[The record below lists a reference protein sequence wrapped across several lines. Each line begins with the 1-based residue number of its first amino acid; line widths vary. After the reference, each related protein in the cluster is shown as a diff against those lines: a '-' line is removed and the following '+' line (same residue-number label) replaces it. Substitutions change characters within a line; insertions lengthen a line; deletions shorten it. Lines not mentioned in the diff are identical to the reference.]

1 MKMEI
6 IGVDTGGTFTDFIYK
21 TKGGRWGV
29 YKLLSTPHN
38 PAEAVLNGIKGITTT
53 KEFKVIHGSTVAT
66 NAILERKGAYTAFVT
81 NKGFEDIIE
90 IGRQNRTELYNLFY
104 KRNPPLVPKELRFG
118 LKCRVNSEGKVIVDI
133 DDGELEGLVK
143 KIEDAKVE
151 SIAVCFL
158 FSYLNPE
165 HELKVERA
173 FERLGIPVSLSHK
186 ILAEFREYERAST
199 TIINAYVA
207 PKMKRYIRSLI
218 DGILGNELRIMQ
230 SNGGSISAEV
240 AMNESV
246 RTILSG
252 PAGGAVGA
260 YEIGKMAGYNKLITF
275 DMGGTSTDVSLIDDK
290 LPLTFESEIAGFPV
304 KVPMID
310 IHTVGAGGGSIAY
323 LDAGGSL
330 KVGPESAGADP
341 GPICYGKGEKITVT
355 DANLYLGRLVP
366 EFFLGGN
373 MRLDR
378 ERLNTYFKDMAK
390 RVGLT
395 EVELAEGIL
404 TVANANMERAIR
416 VISVDRGYDPREFVL
431 FSFGGA
437 GGMHAAFLAQLLKIP
452 KVFVPKNPGILSAIG
467 MLLADIVKDYSLTVM
482 LKADE
487 TSYSELKHLFEP
499 LDETGVKDLLSEGIG
514 REKIALEH
522 YLDMRYVGQSYEIV
536 VPFSENFVEDF
547 HRLHEK
553 NYGYSDETKR
563 VEIVNIRLRA
573 IGSPEKPVFEKIER
587 ASSESIDNAIIGEKN
602 VIFSGNYKIT
612 KIVDRDKLLA
622 GNVFEGPA
630 IVVEYSSTI
639 VIPPNCKATV
649 DDFGNLI
656 VDVEVD

>member
-1 MKMEI
+1 MDI
-6 IGVDTGGTFTDFIYK
+6 VGVDTGGTFTDFIYK
-21 TKGGRWGV
+21 AENGKWEI
-29 YKLLSTPHN
+29 YKVLSTPSN
-38 PAEAVLNGIKGITTT
+38 PANAVLNGIENIIISNK
-53 KEFKVIHGSTVAT
+53 FKVIHGSTVAT
-66 NAILERKGAYTAFVT
+66 NSILERKGTYTAFIT
-81 NKGFEDIIE
+81 NKGFEEIIE

-104 KRNPPLVPKELRFG
+104 KRNLPLVPKELRFG
-118 LKCRVNSEGKVIVDI
+118 LKCRVNSEGNVIVDI

-143 KIEDAKVE
+143 KIEDAKAE

-158 FSYLNPE
+158 FSYLNSE

-173 FERLGIPVSLSHK
+173 FKRLGIPVSSSHK

-246 RTILSG
+246 RTVLSG

-395 EVELAEGIL
+395 EIELAEGIL

-416 VISVDRGYDPREFVL
+416 VISVDRGYDPREFIL

-499 LDETGVKDLLSEGIG
+499 LDKTGAKDLLSEGIG

-536 VPFSENFVEDF
+536 VPFSENFIEDF

-553 NYGYSDETKR
+553 NYGYSDESKR

-602 VIFSGNYKIT
+602 VIFSGDYKIT

-622 GNVFEGPA
+622 GKVFEGPA

-639 VIPPNCKATV
+639 VIPPDCKVTV

-656 VDVEVD
+656 IDIEVD

>member
-1 MKMEI
+1 MEI

-21 TKGGRWGV
+21 TVDGKWGV
-29 YKLLSTPHN
+29 YKTLSTPHN
-38 PAEAVLNGIKGITTT
+38 PAEAVLKGIKRIVRDD
-53 KEFKVIHGSTVAT
+53 EYRVIHGSTVAT
-66 NAILERKGAYTAFVT
+66 NAILERKGAYTAFIT
-81 NKGFEDIIE
+81 NRGFEDIIE

-104 KRNPPLVPKELRFG
+104 RRNKPLVPKELRFG
-118 LKCRVNSEGKVIVDI
+118 LTCRVDSKGNVLVDLDEDEI
-133 DDGELEGLVK
+133 EELVK
-143 KIEDAKVE
+143 KLEEAEAE
-151 SIAVCFL
+151 SIAVCFI
-158 FSYLNPE
+158 FSYLNPD
-165 HELKVERA
+165 HELKVEDSFR
-173 FERLGIPVSLSHK
+173 RLGLPVSLSHR
-186 ILAEFREYERAST
+186 ILSEFREYERAST

-207 PKMKRYIRSLI
+207 PKMKRYINNLI
-218 DGILGNELRIMQ
+218 EGIGGNELRIMQ

-260 YEIGKMAGYNKLITF
+260 FEIGKMAGFSRLITF
-275 DMGGTSTDVSLIDDK
+275 DMGGTSTDVSLIDNK
-290 LPLTFESEIAGFPV
+290 LPLTFESQIAGFPV

-355 DANLYLGRLVP
+355 DANLFLGRLVP
-366 EFFLGGN
+366 EFFLGGD
-373 MRLDR
+373 MKLAR
-378 ERLNTYFKDMAK
+378 ERLDGYFREMAK
-390 RVGLT
+390 EAKLS
-395 EVELAEGIL
+395 ELELAEGIL

-416 VISVDRGYDPREFVL
+416 VISVDRGYDPREFAL

-437 GGMHAAFLAQLLKIP
+437 GGMHAAFLARLLKIP

-487 TSYSELKHLFEP
+487 TNYDEIKVLFEP
-499 LDETGVKDLLSEGIG
+499 LDESGIRDLMAEGIE
-514 REKIALEH
+514 RDKIVLER

-536 VPFSENFVEDF
+536 VPFKENYIEQF
-547 HRLHEK
+547 HKLHER
-553 NYGYSDETKR
+553 NYGYADESKR
-563 VEIVNIRLRA
+563 VEIVNIRVRA
-573 IGSPEKPVFEKIER
+573 IGSPEKPVFEKIPKAE
-587 ASSESIDNAIIGEKN
+587 SSNIEDAVIGEKQ
-602 VIFSGNYKIT
+602 VIFDSVERRT
-612 KIVDRDKLLA
+612 KIVDRDKLLF
-622 GNVFEGPA
+622 GSVVEGPA

-639 VIPPNCKATV
+639 VLPPGCAGRV
-649 DDFGNLI
+649 DEYGNLI
-656 VDVEVD
+656 IDVEVD

>member
-1 MKMEI
+1 MEI
-6 IGVDTGGTFTDFIYK
+6 VGVDTGGTFTDFIYK
-21 TKGGRWGV
+21 TKDGKWGV

-53 KEFKVIHGSTVAT
+53 KEFKVVHGSTVAT

-81 NKGFEDIIE
+81 NKDFEDIIE

-104 KRNPPLVPKELRFG
+104 KRNSPLVPKELRFG
-118 LKCRVNSEGKVIVDI
+118 LKCRVNSEGKIIVDI

-143 KIEDAKVE
+143 KIEDAKAE

-165 HELKVERA
+165 HELKVGRA

-207 PKMKRYIRSLI
+207 PKMKRYIQSLI
-218 DGILGNELRIMQ
+218 DGIEGNELRIMQ

-260 YEIGKMAGYNKLITF
+260 YEIGKMAGFNKLITF
-275 DMGGTSTDVSLIDDK
+275 DMGGTSTDVSLIDNK

-378 ERLNTYFKDMAK
+378 DRLNTYFKDMAR

-452 KVFVPKNPGILSAIG
+452 KVLVPKNPGILSAIG

-482 LKADE
+482 LRADE
-487 TSYSELKHLFEP
+487 TNYDELKGLFEP
-499 LDETGVKDLLSEGIG
+499 LDESGVNDLLAEGINQK
-514 REKIALEH
+514 RIVLEH
-522 YLDMRYVGQSYEIV
+522 YLDMRYMGQSYEIV

-547 HRLHEK
+547 HALHKK
-553 NYGYSDETKR
+553 NYGYSDRSKR

-573 IGSPEKPVFEKIER
+573 IGSPEKPVFDKIER
-587 ASSESIDNAIIGEKN
+587 AKTENSEDAIIGEKN
-602 VIFSGNYKIT
+602 VIFYGNYKVT

-622 GNVFEGPA
+622 GNIFEGPA

-656 VDVEVD
+656 IDVEVD

>member
-1 MKMEI
+1 MDVV
-6 IGVDTGGTFTDFIYK
+6 GVDTGGTFTDFIYK
-21 TKGGRWGV
+21 AENGKWEI
-29 YKLLSTPHN
+29 YKVLSTPSN
-38 PAEAVLNGIKGITTT
+38 PANAVLNGIKNIIISN
-53 KEFKVIHGSTVAT
+53 KFKVIHGSTVAT
-66 NAILERKGAYTAFVT
+66 NSILERKGAYTAFIT
-81 NKGFEDIIE
+81 SKGFEDIIE

-143 KIEDAKVE
+143 KIEDAKAE

-207 PKMKRYIRSLI
+207 PKMKRYIQSLI

-499 LDETGVKDLLSEGIG
+499 LDETGVKGLLSEGIG
-514 REKIALEH
+514 REKIVLEH
-522 YLDMRYVGQSYEIV
+522 YLDMRYMGQSYEIV

-602 VIFSGNYKIT
+602 VIFSGDYKIT

-656 VDVEVD
+656 VDVEVN

>member
-1 MKMEI
+1 MDVV
-6 IGVDTGGTFTDFIYK
+6 GVDTGGTFTDFIYK
-21 TKGGRWGV
+21 AENGEWGI
-29 YKLLSTPHN
+29 YKVLSTPSN
-38 PAEAVLNGIKGITTT
+38 PANAVLNGIRNIITSD
-53 KEFKVIHGSTVAT
+53 KFKVIHGSTVAT
-66 NAILERKGAYTAFVT
+66 NSILERKGAYTAFVT

-104 KRNPPLVPKELRFG
+104 ERNPSLVPKELRFG
-118 LKCRVNSEGKVIVDI
+118 LECRVNSEGEVIIDI

-143 KIEDAKVE
+143 KVEDAKTE
-151 SIAVCFL
+151 SIAVCLL
-158 FSYLNPE
+158 FSYLNPG
-165 HELKVERA
+165 HELKVKKA

-207 PKMKRYIRSLI
+207 PKMKRYIQNLI
-218 DGILGNELRIMQ
+218 DGIEGNELRIMQ

-260 YEIGKMAGYNKLITF
+260 YEIAKMAGFNKLITF
-275 DMGGTSTDVSLIDDK
+275 DMGGTSTDVSLIDNK

-310 IHTVGAGGGSIAY
+310 IHTVGAGGGSITY
-323 LDAGGSL
+323 LDTGGSL

-341 GPICYGKGEKITVT
+341 GPICYGRGEKITVT

-378 ERLNTYFKDMAK
+378 DKLNMYFKDMAK

-395 EVELAEGIL
+395 EIELAEGIL

-482 LKADE
+482 LKVDE
-487 TSYSELKHLFEP
+487 TNYSELKHLFEP
-499 LDETGVKDLLSEGIG
+499 LNEAGIKDLLYEGID
-514 REKIALEH
+514 RENIVLEH
-522 YLDMRYVGQSYEIV
+522 YLDMRYMGQSYEIV
-536 VPFSENFVEDF
+536 VPFTKNFVEDF
-547 HRLHEK
+547 HKLHEK
-553 NYGYSDETKR
+553 NYGYSDKSKR

-573 IGSPEKPVFEKIER
+573 VGSPEKPVFERIKR
-587 ASSESIDNAIIGEKN
+587 ASSGSIEGAIIGEEK
-602 VIFSGNYKIT
+602 VIFSGNHKAT
-612 KIVDRDKLLA
+612 KIIDRDKLLA
-622 GNVFEGPA
+622 GNIFEGPA

-639 VIPPNCKATV
+639 VIPPDCKVTV

-656 VDVEVD
+656 IDVEVD

>member
-21 TKGGRWGV
+21 TKDGRWGV

-38 PAEAVLNGIKGITTT
+38 PAEAVLSGIKRITTT

-90 IGRQNRTELYNLFY
+90 IGRQNRTELYDLFY

-143 KIEDAKVE
+143 RIEDAKAE

-207 PKMKRYIRSLI
+207 PKMKRYIQSLI

-260 YEIGKMAGYNKLITF
+260 YEIGKMAGYNRLITF

-373 MRLDR
+373 MRLDK

-395 EVELAEGIL
+395 EIELAEGIL

-452 KVFVPKNPGILSAIG
+452 KVFIPNNPGILSAIG

-547 HRLHEK
+547 HRFHEK
-553 NYGYSDETKR
+553 NYGYSDESKR

-573 IGSPEKPVFEKIER
+573 IGSPEKPLFEKIER

-602 VIFSGNYKIT
+602 VIFSGDYKIT

-656 VDVEVD
+656 VDVEVG

>member
-1 MKMEI
+1 MEI
-6 IGVDTGGTFTDFIYK
+6 VGVDTGGTFTDFIYK
-21 TKGGRWGV
+21 TKDGKWGV

-38 PAEAVLNGIKGITTT
+38 PAEAVLNGIRIITTT

-104 KRNPPLVPKELRFG
+104 RRNPPLVPKELRFG
-118 LKCRVNSEGKVIVDI
+118 LRCRVNSEGKVVVDI
-133 DDGELEGLVK
+133 EDGELEGLVK
-143 KIEDAKVE
+143 RIEDAKAE

-165 HELKVERA
+165 HELKVGRA

-207 PKMKRYIRSLI
+207 PKMKRYIQSLI
-218 DGILGNELRIMQ
+218 DGIEGNELRIMQ

-260 YEIGKMAGYNKLITF
+260 YEIGKMAGYNRLITF
-275 DMGGTSTDVSLIDDK
+275 DMGGTSTDVSLIDNK

-378 ERLNTYFKDMAK
+378 DRLNMYFKEMAK

-395 EVELAEGIL
+395 EIELAEGIL

-482 LKADE
+482 LKTDE
-487 TSYSELKHLFEP
+487 TNYTELKHLFEP
-499 LDETGVKDLLSEGIG
+499 LDETGINDLLSEGID
-514 REKIALEH
+514 RKKVVLEH

-536 VPFSENFVEDF
+536 VPFSENYVEDF
-547 HRLHEK
+547 HKLHEK
-553 NYGYSDETKR
+553 NYGYSDKTKR

-573 IGSPEKPVFEKIER
+573 IGSPEKPAFERIEK
-587 ASSESIDNAIIGEKN
+587 ASSEGIENAIIGEKN
-602 VIFSGNYKIT
+602 VIFAGNYKIT
-612 KIVDRDKLLA
+612 KIIDRDKLLA

-656 VDVEVD
+656 VEVEVD